1 MLITN
6 DEWISYLT
14 SMNCVFWISVSFL
27 LIWYLMRCSLVF
39 SSLIADLGEQQVV
52 FDFSHLN
59 NSVIS
64 ALPTKRKF
72 LLHFIKHI
80 RSNIYDKSRKKRGPF
95 LRRRLKKTRQGCH
108 FYSIDQSLRIKTLQK
123 PLAICFK
130 KCVIRTK
137 KVDQNCFFGC
147 LFLNCV

>member
-1 MLITN
+1 MNELITV
-6 DEWISYLT
+6 YLT

-64 ALPTKRKF
+64 ALPTK
-72 LLHFIKHI
+72 
-80 RSNIYDKSRKKRGPF
+80 
-95 LRRRLKKTRQGCH
+95 
-108 FYSIDQSLRIKTLQK
+108 
-123 PLAICFK
+123 
-130 KCVIRTK
+130 K
-137 KVDQNCFFGC
+137 KVSSSFEIHIYHHH
-147 LFLNCV
+147 